1 MEKVAIITGGSRGIG
16 LSIARELGKN
26 GYIPVITA
34 RKVEELGQAQRTL
47 KDDGIDAYIKSL
59 DVSEYAN
66 CKELVEDVLERYG
79 TVDVLVNCAGI
90 TRDKLFIRMIPQDWE
105 EVVKINLL
113 GTFNMTHAVL
123 KSMVSAKKG
132 VIVNIA
138 SVVGI
143 SGNAGQTNYS
153 ASKAGVIAFTRSL
166 AKEVGGW
173 GIRVVAV
180 APGFIETSMTGK
192 LNEDIKKDYLSRI
205 PLKRFGTA
213 QDVAKL
219 VGFMVSEDASYING
233 QVYVIDGGLV

>member
-1 MEKVAIITGGSRGIG
+1 
-16 LSIARELGKN
+16 
-26 GYIPVITA
+26 
-34 RKVEELGQAQRTL
+34 
-47 KDDGIDAYIKSL
+47 
-59 DVSEYAN
+59 
-66 CKELVEDVLERYG
+66 
-79 TVDVLVNCAGI
+79 GI